1 MLEKLVNGLNSVKV
15 EWKGMCC

>member
-1 MLEKLVNGLNSVKV
+1 MLEKLVNELKSVKV